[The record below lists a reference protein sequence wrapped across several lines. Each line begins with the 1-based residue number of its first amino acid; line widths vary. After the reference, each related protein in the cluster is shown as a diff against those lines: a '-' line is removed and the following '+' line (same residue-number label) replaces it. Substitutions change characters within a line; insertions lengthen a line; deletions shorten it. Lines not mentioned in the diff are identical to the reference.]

1 MSLLYDND
9 SALAQV
15 AQQLQ
20 KTWENKLGIKVQL
33 KGVERNEMKA
43 RLSSGE
49 FVLALMEIAAGSSSP
64 EVRDAYLKDAE
75 QLLLENSN
83 IIPLYSRTMPYVIRD
98 KVLGAVS
105 DGLGGWYF
113 GAVNRAS

>member
-1 MSLLYDND
+1 M
-9 SALAQV
+9 
-15 AQQLQ
+15 
-20 KTWENKLGIKVQL
+20 
-33 KGVERNEMKA
+33 
-43 RLSSGE
+43 
-49 FVLALMEIAAGSSSP
+49 
-64 EVRDAYLKDAE
+64 RDAYLKDAE

>member
-1 MSLLYDND
+1 MF
-9 SALAQV
+9 SAWLATV
-15 AQQLQ
+15 RAD
-20 KTWENKLGIKVQL
+20 TWNT
-33 KGVERNEMKA
+33 
-43 RLSSGE
+43 
-49 FVLALMEIAAGSSSP
+49 AGSSSP

>member
-1 MSLLYDND
+1 
-9 SALAQV
+9 
-15 AQQLQ
+15 
-20 KTWENKLGIKVQL
+20 
-33 KGVERNEMKA
+33 MKA

-49 FVLALMEIAAGSSSP
+49 FVLALMEMTASYNDASAYLDPWRSSDMRNYGMQYLNAYDILMQIAAGSSSP

-83 IIPLYSRTMPYVIRD
+83 IIPLYSRTRPYVIRD
-98 KVLGAVS
+98 KVLSAVS